1 MSFLRMLRV
10 LACGAAATLLVLT
23 ASSAIVEG
31 STFVIDTNAGAAFL
45 GIPLK
50 AGRVDYEAVLQ
61 ILSNSE
67 IAPALLKGPLFV
79 SDSSSDEV
87 GAHIPKRIVQT
98 LNRKIDL
105 PSPIAGALRAWQ
117 ALNPEYSH
125 ELHDRADMRRL
136 IEQEFDPS
144 FLEIFDSLGQY
155 QQQSDL
161 WRLCYLFLSGGVYID
176 ADYAPLS
183 PLREFL
189 PTQADLVLALCA
201 PVIVDPLQPPP
212 GCHSRPEAL
221 KRLQNGFI
229 AVVPRHP
236 VLFLALQR
244 IRWNYYRK
252 EDQHYLLALG
262 PALLYDAYSSLLGDP
277 LLGVL
282 RGAREHGVL
291 LGADVVPFIVARH
304 RPEVEL
310 LLDCD
315 GVIASASGTIP
326 VGRLLHKYPGWA
338 ESIEILRDDN
348 STHMSHGG

>member
-1 MSFLRMLRV
+1 MLRV

-136 IEQEFDPS
+136 IEQ
-144 FLEIFDSLGQY
+144 
-155 QQQSDL
+155 
-161 WRLCYLFLSGGVYID
+161 D

-348 STHMSHGG
+348 STHMSHGGRCLRRFR